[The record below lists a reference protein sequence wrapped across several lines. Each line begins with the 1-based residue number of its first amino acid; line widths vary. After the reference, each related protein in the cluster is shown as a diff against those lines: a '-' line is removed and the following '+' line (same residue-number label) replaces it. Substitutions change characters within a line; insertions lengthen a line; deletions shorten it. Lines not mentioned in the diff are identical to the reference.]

1 MDALMLRRRMMMA
14 QAIPTERLVY
24 SLSNYTCDGTINT
37 FIDTGI
43 RLFSPEYESF
53 RIELEYDNF
62 DLSTQVNQETILE
75 CKTYYTIGNSLT
87 YGLSVR
93 ASKDSYTGQLN
104 INFTPL
110 ISGTYNR
117 YYSNASSASV
127 SITYTGGSDNVISV
141 NGSTS
146 THSGNCPT
154 FAHTL
159 TIGGCYD
166 STSTPDRFVSC
177 HIISLKVYVTPVS
190 AGNTIYS
197 LRDYTCDGTAAT
209 AINTGIYLFDQ
220 TVYPTGW
227 VLQFDFTVGEN
238 NVAQGSY
245 LRCRNS
251 ASPYPGFGLRRNN
264 SNASQMQAQ
273 INSSSKLISA
283 AAGTRHQ
290 VSITN
295 DLSKVTLIFDDTTIG
310 TRQSTPTNVISPLVI
325 GGELSNDT
333 TQAWNTSRFGKI
345 YIHSLII
352 KAL

>member
-43 RLFSPEYESF
+43 RLFSPEYKSF

-62 DLSTQVNQETILE
+62 DLSTQVDQETLLE
-75 CKTYYTIGNSLT
+75 CKSYYAQGGYSA
-87 YGLSVR
+87 YGLTVR
-93 ASKDSYTGQLN
+93 AARDSYAGQLN

-110 ISGTYNR
+110 ITNNNKYYN
-117 YYSNASSASV
+117 NASSASV

-146 THSGNCPT
+146 THSGNCPI
-154 FAHTL
+154 FANTL
-159 TIGGCYD
+159 TIGGRYD

-177 HIISLKVYVTPVS
+177 HIISLKVYVTPTSV
-190 AGNTIYS
+190 GNTIYS

-264 SNASQMQAQ
+264 SNASQAQAQ
-273 INSSSKLISA
+273 VNSSSKLISA

-295 DLSKVTLIFDDTTIG
+295 DLSNVIMILDGTTERIKVA
-310 TRQSTPTNVISPLVI
+310 TPTNVISPLVI

>member
-24 SLSNYTCDGTINT
+24 SLSNYTCDGTANT

-53 RIELEYDNF
+53 RIELEYDSL
-62 DLSTQVNQETILE
+62 DLETQVNNETILE
-75 CKTYYTIGNSLT
+75 CKSNGATGTVPGMTVRAGEGTT
-87 YGLSVR
+87 YGGHLRVTLDPRSTV
-93 ASKDSYTGQLN
+93 N
-104 INFTPL
+104 IYGAL
-110 ISGTYNR
+110 
-117 YYSNASSASV
+117 SSATV
-127 SITYTGGSDNVISV
+127 SIIYTGGNDNSIVV
-141 NGSTS
+141 DGSAS
-146 THSGNCPT
+146 IFSGSITP
-154 FAHTL
+154 FPDTL
-159 TIGGCYD
+159 TIGGRGRVGY
-166 STSTPDRFVSC
+166 SPDRFVTC
-177 HIISLKVYVTPVS
+177 HISSLKVYVTP
-190 AGNTIYS
+190 AGTGGTIYS

-264 SNASQMQAQ
+264 SDASQAQAQ
-273 INSSSKLISA
+273 VNSSSKLISA

-295 DLSKVTLIFDDTTIG
+295 DLSNVIMVLDGTTEGIKVA
-310 TRQSTPTNVISPLVI
+310 TPTNAISPLVI

-345 YIHSLII
+345 YVHSLII

>member
-1 MDALMLRRRMMMA
+1 MSKYRRMLLGIMA
-14 QAIPTERLVY
+14 EAIPTERLVY
-24 SLSNYTCDGTINT
+24 SLSDYTCDGTVNT

-43 RLFSPEYESF
+43 RLFSSEYEAF

-62 DLSTQVNQETILE
+62 DLETQVDQETILE
-75 CKTYYTIGNSLT
+75 CKSYCALIGNA

-93 ASKDSYTGQLN
+93 AGRTTDAGKLA
-104 INFTPL
+104 INLVPL
-110 ISGTYNR
+110 ADNKHYK
-117 YYSNASSASV
+117 NASSASV
-127 SITYTGGSDNVISV
+127 SITYTGGSDNIISV
-141 NGSTS
+141 NGNAS
-146 THSGNCPT
+146 THSGVCPV
-154 FAHTL
+154 FANTL
-159 TIGGCYD
+159 TIGGRYA
-166 STSTPDRFVSC
+166 SANTPDRFVSC

-190 AGNTIYS
+190 TGNTIYS

-227 VLQFDFTVGEN
+227 MISFDLTIGEN
-238 NVAQGSY
+238 NVGNGSY

-251 ASPYPGFGLRRNN
+251 ASPYPGIALRRDSNN
-264 SNASQMQAQ
+264 ANNLQGQV
-273 INSSSKLISA
+273 NSTNKTISA

-295 DLSKVTLIFDDTTIG
+295 DLSFVTLIFDGTTTGIRQG
-310 TRQSTPTNVISPLVI
+310 TPANVISPLVI

-333 TQAWNTSRFGKI
+333 TQEWNTSRFGKI

>member
-1 MDALMLRRRMMMA
+1 MSKYRRMLLGIMA

-24 SLSNYTCDGTINT
+24 SLSDYTCDGTVNT

-43 RLFSPEYESF
+43 RLFSSEYEAF

-62 DLSTQVNQETILE
+62 DLETQVDQETILE
-75 CKTYYTIGNSLT
+75 CKSYYTFGGVA

-93 ASKDSYTGQLN
+93 SGRATDAGKLA
-104 INFTPL
+104 
-110 ISGTYNR
+110 ISFAPIIAGSNKHYD
-117 YYSNASSASV
+117 NASSASV
-127 SITYTGGSDNVISV
+127 SITYTGGSDNIISV
-141 NGSTS
+141 NGDASTR
-146 THSGNCPT
+146 SGVCPAFT
-154 FAHTL
+154 NTL
-159 TIGGCYD
+159 TIGGRYA
-166 STSTPDRFVSC
+166 SANTPDRFVSC
-177 HIISLKVYVTPVS
+177 HIISLKVYVTPTS
-190 AGNTIYS
+190 TGNTIYS

-227 VLQFDFTVGEN
+227 MISFDLTIGEN
-238 NVAQGSY
+238 NVGNGSY

-251 ASPYPGFGLRRNN
+251 ASPYPGIALRRDSNN
-264 SNASQMQAQ
+264 ANNLQGQV
-273 INSSSKLISA
+273 NSANKTISA
-283 AAGTRHQ
+283 TAGTRHQ

-295 DLSKVTLIFDDTTIG
+295 DLSHVTLIFDGTTTGIIL
-310 TRQSTPTNVISPLVI
+310 QTPTNVISPLVI

-333 TQAWNTSRFGKI
+333 TQEWNTSRFGKI

>member
-1 MDALMLRRRMMMA
+1 MMMT

-62 DLSTQVNQETILE
+62 DLSTQVNQETVLE
-75 CKTYYTIGNSLT
+75 CKSYYTIGNSLT

-93 ASKDSYTGQLN
+93 AARDSNAGKLN
-104 INFTPL
+104 TNFTPL
-110 ISGTYNR
+110 ITDGNK

-141 NGSTS
+141 NGNASTY
-146 THSGNCPT
+146 SGLCPT

-159 TIGGCYD
+159 TIGGRYD
-166 STSTPDRFVSC
+166 STSIPDRFVSC

-209 AINTGIYLFDQ
+209 AINTGLYLFDQ
-220 TVYPTGW
+220 TAYPNGW
-227 VLQFDFTVGEN
+227 MISFDFTIGEN
-238 NVAQGSY
+238 NVGNGSY
-245 LRCRNS
+245 LRCRNA
-251 ASPYPGFGLRRNN
+251 ASPYPGFTLRRLNG
-264 SNASQMQAQ
+264 NASQMQAQ
-273 INSSSKLISA
+273 VNSFSTGISA

-295 DLSKVTLIFDDTTIG
+295 DLSKVTMIFDDTTIG

>member
-1 MDALMLRRRMMMA
+1 MSKYRRMLSGIMA
-14 QAIPTERLVY
+14 EAIPTERLVY
-24 SLSNYTCDGTINT
+24 SLSDYTCDGTVNT

-43 RLFSPEYESF
+43 ALFSPEYEAF

-62 DLSTQVNQETILE
+62 DLETQVDQETILE
-75 CKTYYTIGNSLT
+75 CKSYYSFGGVA

-93 ASKDSYTGQLN
+93 SGETTNAGKLA
-104 INFTPL
+104 INFVPL
-110 ISGTYNR
+110 TGDKYYN
-117 YYSNASSASV
+117 NASSASV
-127 SITYTGGSDNVISV
+127 SITYTGGSGNIISV
-141 NGSTS
+141 NGNASTYS
-146 THSGNCPT
+146 RLCPT

-159 TIGGCYD
+159 TIGGRYD

-177 HIISLKVYVTPVS
+177 HIISLKVYVTPTSV
-190 AGNTIYS
+190 GNTIYS

-238 NVAQGSY
+238 NVAQGGY

-251 ASPYPGFGLRRNN
+251 TSPYPGFGLRRNN
-264 SNASQMQAQ
+264 SSASQAQAQ
-273 INSSSKLISA
+273 VNDFSKLISA

-295 DLSKVTLIFDDTTIG
+295 DLSNVIMILDGTTEGIKVA
-310 TRQSTPTNVISPLVI
+310 TPTNVISPLVI

-333 TQAWNTSRFGKI
+333 TQGWNNSRFGKI